1 MKKPLIE
8 IKLMLNSASARE
20 RELALLHVGK
30 YRHAHTAS
38 LCVAALK
45 DESGAVRAAAAWA
58 LDQLSDP
65 GTVEALVN
73 ALYDSDFTVRS
84 NAGWALVHLA
94 QRIIPTMIVPEVVD
108 VLRQT
113 ENDHARQMAYLV
125 LYHIDDQLSRNILR
139 EFRI

>member
-1 MKKPLIE
+1 
-8 IKLMLNSASARE
+8 MLNSASARE

-38 LCVAALK
+38 LCVVALK
-45 DESGAVRAAAAWA
+45 DDNGAVRAAAAWA

-65 GTVEALVN
+65 NTVEALVS
-73 ALYDSDFTVRS
+73 ALYDPDFTVRS

-94 QRIIPTMIVPEVVD
+94 RRIMPTMIVPEVVD
-108 VLRQT
+108 VLQQT
-113 ENDHARQMAYLV
+113 KSDDARQMAYVV

-139 EFRI
+139 KFRI